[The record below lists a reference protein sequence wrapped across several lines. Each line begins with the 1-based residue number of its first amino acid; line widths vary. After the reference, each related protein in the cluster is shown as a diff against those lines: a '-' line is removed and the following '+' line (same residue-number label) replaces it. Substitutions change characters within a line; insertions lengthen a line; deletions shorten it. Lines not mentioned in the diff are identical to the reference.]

1 MEYSELHARSAC
13 SFLRGASH
21 PEALAARAADLDLPA
36 VALCDRD
43 GVYGAARFFA
53 GAKEHGIR
61 AIVGAELTME
71 DGGVLPVLVESR
83 EGYRNLCQLITRAKL
98 SAEHKLPACAE
109 RGLPARDGRQDVRHP
124 HRLEACVPKPDR
136 KAGSPVRW
144 NDLTEFSTGLVALT
158 GDEEGSLRRAL
169 ARDDRA
175 GANACVSRLVAAFGK
190 GNVFVEIQRHLR
202 RGEECETDALRDLAA
217 ASGLPLLAT
226 NGVLHATREERAVLD
241 VFTCARNH
249 THLDAAGRLLALNDE
264 RHFKPAS
271 RMARLFADMPEA
283 ITNTVR
289 LADRLGFTLENLGY
303 EFPKY
308 RVPDGETMDSFLRK
322 VTMAGARAR
331 YSHLSPQVL
340 AQLNHE
346 LDLIARLGF
355 SGYFL
360 IVWDLVNFCTEQ
372 GILVQGRGS
381 AANSVVCYS
390 LGITACDPIACKL
403 LFERFLSEGRTSWP
417 DIDLDLPSG
426 ERRERVIQEVYR
438 RYGKHGAA
446 MTANVITFRGRSAM
460 REIGKALNFAPE
472 MLDRFSR
479 LFGNGDFP
487 HTVELDAQLASAGI
501 PREHPRTAAAIS
513 LYQKIYGLP
522 RHLGQHSGGMIIC
535 EGQLSSIMPLEN
547 ASMEGRVVAQ
557 WDKDDC
563 EDLGIIK
570 VDLLGLGMMAA
581 MQDTLEICQSR
592 GRPVDL
598 AAIPKDDAATYDLL
612 CRADTIGTFQVES
625 RAQMATLPRMMPRTF
640 YDVVV
645 EVAIIRP
652 GPIQGGLVHPFLARR
667 AGREPVEYMDERLRP
682 VLERTLGVPLF
693 QEQLLKI
700 AMVMADF
707 TGSEAEELRRALSYH
722 RSQER
727 MEKVCV
733 KLRAGLARKGVPE
746 ATAERIVQSVQS
758 FAVYGFPESHAISFA
773 LIAYA
778 SCWMK
783 VHRAPEVFAGLLNN
797 QPMGFYSPATL
808 VKDAKR
814 HGVRVLP
821 VNVATS
827 DWLCTIEENVQRPAS
842 NVQHPM
848 AASRGAVCSP
858 NDRVAPAALDVG
870 SSTLDVG
877 RSAAGVLRLGLCY
890 ARGLNHEDG
899 ARIVAA
905 RPFKSLADF
914 QLRTALAKPALRAL
928 AKIGALNGLADH
940 RRAAQWQ
947 VETVR
952 ESDDLFASQE
962 NSPTLP
968 LAPMNPFERVNADY
982 AGTSLTT
989 GPHPM
994 ALLREKM
1001 PHLWRASD
1009 LESAR
1014 HGERVVIGG
1023 MVICR
1028 QRPGSAKGFVFVSV
1042 EDETGVANAIVTP
1055 QLYEQ
1060 CRLVIG
1066 EESFLAIEGIVQN
1079 VDRVIHVKAERIT
1092 PITFGKLPVPTS
1104 HDFH

>member
-1 MEYSELHARSAC
+1 MDYVELHARSAC

-21 PEALAARAADLDLPA
+21 PEVLVARAAELGIGTLA
-36 VALCDRD
+36 VCDRD
-43 GVYGAARFFA
+43 GVYGSARVHA
-53 GAKEHGIR
+53 RARESGLR
-61 AIVGAELTME
+61 AIVGAELTLD
-71 DGGVLPVLVESR
+71 DGSVLPVLVESR

-98 SAEHKLPACAE
+98 
-109 RGLPARDGRQDVRHP
+109 RGTKSDA
-124 HRLEACVPKPDR
+124 
-136 KAGSPVRW
+136 PVRW
-144 NDLTEFSTGLVALT
+144 DELAEFSGGLVALT
-158 GDEEGSLRRAL
+158 GDEEGPLRHAL
-169 ARDDRA
+169 VRDDRS
-175 GANACVSRLVAAFGK
+175 GAQVCVSRLVEAFGK

-202 RGEECETDALRDLAA
+202 RGEERENDALRGLAA

-226 NGVLHATREERAVLD
+226 NGVLHATSDERAVLD

-249 THLDAAGRLLALNDE
+249 THLDAAGRLLSLNDE
-264 RHFKPAS
+264 RHFKPAAQ
-271 RMARLFADMPEA
+271 MARLFADAPEA
-283 ITNTVR
+283 VTNTVR
-289 LADRLGFTLENLGY
+289 LAERLGFTLEKLGY
-303 EFPKY
+303 EFPRY
-308 RVPDGETMDSFLRK
+308 RVPEGETMDSFLRK
-322 VTMAGARAR
+322 MTLDGARGR
-331 YSHLSPQVL
+331 YGKPGPQEC
-340 AQLNHE
+340 AQLEHE
-346 LDLIARLGF
+346 LGLIARLGF

-360 IVWDLVNFCTEQ
+360 IVWDLVNYCKTQ

-381 AANSVVCYS
+381 AANSVVCYC

-426 ERRERVIQEVYR
+426 DRRERVIQEVYR

-479 LFGNGDFP
+479 LFGSGDFP
-487 HTVELDAQLASAGI
+487 HTMGLDAQLADAGI
-501 PREHPRTAAAIS
+501 PRGHPRTAAAVS

-535 EGQLSSIMPLEN
+535 EGQLSSVVPLEN
-547 ASMEGRVVAQ
+547 ASMPGRVVAQ

-563 EDLGIIK
+563 ADLGIIK

-581 MQDTLEICQSR
+581 MQDTIELCQSR

-598 AAIPKDDAATYDLL
+598 AKIPKDDAATYDLL

-652 GPIQGGLVHPFLARR
+652 GPIQGDMLHPYLARR
-667 AGREPVEYMDERLRP
+667 QGREPVTFFDERLRP

-707 TGSEAEELRRALSYH
+707 TGSEAEELRRALSFH
-722 RSQER
+722 RSQEK
-727 MEKVCV
+727 MNAVCV
-733 KLRAGLARKGVPE
+733 KLRAGMERNGVAPDVI
-746 ATAERIVQSVQS
+746 ERVTKAVQS

-778 SCWMK
+778 SCWLK
-783 VHRAPEVFAGLLNN
+783 VHRAPEFFAGLFNN

-808 VKDAKR
+808 VEDAKR
-814 HGVRVLP
+814 HGVRVLS

-827 DWLCTIEENVQRPAS
+827 EWLCTIEENAQRPTDP
-842 NVQHPM
+842 V
-848 AASRGAVCSP
+848 RGTGRPPSENATS
-858 NDRVAPAALDVG
+858 ATLDVERW
-870 SSTLDVG
+870 TLDVG

-890 ARGLNHEDG
+890 VRGLNHADG
-899 ARIVAA
+899 TRIITERMRA
-905 RPFKSLADF
+905 PFASLADF

-928 AKIGALNGLADH
+928 AKVGALNGLAEH

-952 ESDDLFASQE
+952 ESDDLFASVE
-962 NSPTLP
+962 NSPAVP
-968 LAPMNPFERVNADY
+968 LRAMSPIERVNADY

-994 ALLREKM
+994 ALLRAKV
-1001 PHLWRASD
+1001 PHLWRAAD
-1009 LESAR
+1009 LEQAR

-1023 MVICR
+1023 AVICR
-1028 QRPGSAKGFVFVSV
+1028 QRPGTAKGFVFVSV

-1055 QLYEQ
+1055 QLYEL
-1060 CRLVIG
+1060 CRLVLG
-1066 EESFLAIEGIVQN
+1066 EESFLAIEGNVQRA
-1079 VDRVIHVKAERIT
+1079 DRVIHVKAERVT
-1092 PITFGKLPVPTS
+1092 PLAFGDLPTAAS

>member
-1 MEYSELHARSAC
+1 MDYVELHARSAC

-21 PEALAARAADLDLPA
+21 PEALVARAAELGIGTLA
-36 VALCDRD
+36 VCDRD
-43 GVYGAARFFA
+43 GVYGSARVHA
-53 GAKEHGIR
+53 RARENGVR
-61 AIVGAELTME
+61 AIVGAELTLD
-71 DGGVLPVLVESR
+71 DGSVLPVLVETR

-98 SAEHKLPACAE
+98 REPQAKRPTSNVQRPTSNERNAASAELWTLE
-109 RGLPARDGRQDVRHP
+109 VGRWTLDVHP
-124 HRLEACVPKPDR
+124 KHP
-136 KAGSPVRW
+136 PVFW
-144 NDLTEFSTGLVALT
+144 TDLAEFSAGLVALT
-158 GDEEGSLRRAL
+158 GDEEGPLRRAL
-169 ARDDRA
+169 ARDDRS
-175 GANACVSRLVAAFGK
+175 GANACVSRLTDAFGK

-202 RGEECETDALRDLAA
+202 RGEERENDALRDLAS

-226 NGVLHATREERAVLD
+226 NGVLHATRDERAVLD
-241 VFTCARNH
+241 VLTCARNH
-249 THLDAAGRLLALNDE
+249 THLDAAGRLLSQNDE
-264 RHFKPAS
+264 RHFKPAAQ
-271 RMARLFADMPEA
+271 MARLFADAPEA
-283 ITNTVR
+283 VTNTVR
-289 LADRLGFTLENLGY
+289 LADRLGFTLEKLGY
-303 EFPKY
+303 EFPRY

-322 VTMAGARAR
+322 VTLDGARGR
-331 YSHLSPQVL
+331 YGKPGPQEC
-340 AQLNHE
+340 AQLDHE
-346 LDLIARLGF
+346 LGLIARLGF

-360 IVWDLVNFCTEQ
+360 IVWDLVNYCKAQ

-381 AANSVVCYS
+381 AANSVVCYC

-426 ERRERVIQEVYR
+426 DRRERVIQEVYR

-472 MLDRFSR
+472 MMDRFSR
-479 LFGNGDFP
+479 LFGSGDFP
-487 HTVELDAQLASAGI
+487 HTMGLDAQLADAGI
-501 PREHPRTAAAIS
+501 PRDHPRTAAAVS

-535 EGQLSSIMPLEN
+535 EGQLSSVVPLEN
-547 ASMEGRVVAQ
+547 ASMPGRVVAQ

-563 EDLGIIK
+563 ADLGIIK

-581 MQDTLEICQSR
+581 MQDTIELCQSR

-598 AAIPKDDAATYDLL
+598 AKIPKDDAATYDLL

-625 RAQMATLPRMMPRTF
+625 RAQMATLPRMLPRTF

-652 GPIQGGLVHPFLARR
+652 GPIQGDMLHPYLARR
-667 AGREPVEYMDERLRP
+667 QGREPVTFFDERLRS

-707 TGSEAEELRRALSYH
+707 TGSEAEELRRALSFH
-722 RSQER
+722 RSQEK
-727 MEKVCV
+727 MNAVCV
-733 KLRAGLARKGVPE
+733 KLRAGMERNGVAPDVI
-746 ATAERIVQSVQS
+746 ERVTKAVQS

-778 SCWMK
+778 SCWLK
-783 VHRAPEVFAGLLNN
+783 VHRAPEFFAGLFNN

-808 VKDAKR
+808 VEDAKR
-814 HGVRVLP
+814 HGVRVLS

-827 DWLCTIEENVQRPAS
+827 EWLCTIEEN
-842 NVQHPM
+842 
-848 AASRGAVCSP
+848 AAA
-858 NDRVAPAALDVG
+858 
-870 SSTLDVG
+870 
-877 RSAAGVLRLGLCY
+877 LRLGLCY
-890 ARGLNHEDG
+890 VRGLNHADG
-899 ARIVAA
+899 TRIITERMRA
-905 RPFKSLADF
+905 PFASLADF

-928 AKIGALNGLADH
+928 ARIGALNGLAEH

-952 ESDDLFASQE
+952 ESDDLFASVE
-962 NSPTLP
+962 NSPAVP
-968 LAPMNPFERVNADY
+968 LRAMSPIERVNADY

-994 ALLREKM
+994 ALLRAKV
-1001 PHLWRASD
+1001 PHLWRAAD
-1009 LESAR
+1009 LEQAR

-1023 MVICR
+1023 AVICR
-1028 QRPGSAKGFVFVSV
+1028 QRPGTAKGFVFVSV

-1060 CRLVIG
+1060 CRLVLG
-1066 EESFLAIEGIVQN
+1066 EESFLAIEGKVQRA
-1079 VDRVIHVKAERIT
+1079 DRVIHVKAERVT
-1092 PITFGKLPVPTS
+1092 PLAFGDLPTAAS